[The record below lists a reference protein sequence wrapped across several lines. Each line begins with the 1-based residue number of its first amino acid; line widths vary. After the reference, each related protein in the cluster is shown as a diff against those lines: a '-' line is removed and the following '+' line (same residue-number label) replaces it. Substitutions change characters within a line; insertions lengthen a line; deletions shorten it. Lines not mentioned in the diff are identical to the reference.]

1 MRNIIAT
8 LSLSIVFLLMGCVS
22 ELSFFEAV
30 QNNDYELVE
39 KYIMSEDFNINQTTN
54 DGATALHIAV
64 FYGHLDMVYLLLEN
78 NIDSSI
84 LDGDGVSAM
93 YTAAYLANSTIV
105 ALMLWEFNVD
115 IFQESEFGTTAYDV
129 VSIEFDDEFQQTYID
144 LGELI
149 GYEFDLFRIEIDRAI
164 IHTMFDAYLYEINE

>member
-1 MRNIIAT
+1 
-8 LSLSIVFLLMGCVS
+8 
-22 ELSFFEAV
+22 
-30 QNNDYELVE
+30 
-39 KYIMSEDFNINQTTN
+39 
-54 DGATALHIAV
+54 
-64 FYGHLDMVYLLLEN
+64 
-78 NIDSSI
+78 
-84 LDGDGVSAM
+84 
-93 YTAAYLANSTIV
+93 
-105 ALMLWEFNVD
+105 MLWEFNVD